1 MEEKKVGEVIK
12 FFGKIGVAAIR
23 LTEGG
28 LKVGDK
34 VRFVGHT
41 TDLVQTLESI
51 QIENQSVPEAGPG
64 ADIGVKVTGKVRE
77 HDAVHKVVESVACRC
92 GLRDWMKITVKVKP
106 NSKENGVEEIGPHH
120 LLIKVKAPP
129 REDKANR
136 EVVETLAEHLHVPK
150 SRLSIVAGRRSKQ
163 KVIEIEEG

>member
-34 VRFVGHT
+34 IRFAGHT
-41 TDLVQTLESI
+41 TNLTHTLDSM
-51 QIENQSVPEAGPG
+51 QIENQSVQEAGPG

-77 HDAVHKVVESVACRC
+77 NDTVYRIVE
-92 GLRDWMKITVKVKP
+92 
-106 NSKENGVEEIGPHH
+106 
-120 LLIKVKAPP
+120 
-129 REDKANR
+129 
-136 EVVETLAEHLHVPK
+136 
-150 SRLSIVAGRRSKQ
+150 
-163 KVIEIEEG
+163 